1 MAEENPQPMAEENPQ
16 PMNNTQDYIFIEVPS
31 TPISVIYKQFCKTP
45 PECVKDAMELFVRV
59 AVPPKLVGLN
69 VHTMMIYYFHIWVA
83 LGMMAYKKREYAEE
97 DRMVHGISTTR
108 DEREEGADYA
118 NKIIMEQYSNNLR
131 DFLREE
137 GTLPMNEEKIEK
149 LLSYNCRWWVR
160 TKGVKWWVRVK
171 KN

>member
-16 PMNNTQDYIFIEVPS
+16 PMNNEVSS
-31 TPISVIYKQFCKTP
+31 THISVLYKQFCKTP
-45 PECVKDAMELFVRV
+45 PLCVKDAMELFVRV

-83 LGMMAYKKREYAEE
+83 LGMMAYKREQYIAEE

-108 DEREEGADYA
+108 DEREKGADYG
-118 NKIIMEQYSNNLR
+118 NKIIMEQYKNNLR

-149 LLSYNCRWWVR
+149 LLSYNFEWWLR
-160 TKGVKWWVRVK
+160 TKGMIEEVLWWEEK
-171 KN
+171 